1 MEWVETTGKTIEEA
15 KRAALDELGVD
26 ESDAD
31 FEIVAEPKIGLF
43 GRIKEEARVRARVQ
57 PRYPRSKGDRRDRR
71 RTRAANDSAPTGAGP
86 SPEPTKARP
95 ESASRPTNR
104 PSSSAEPDDE
114 SQAPQAAAPRRRRSG
129 SSRSNQGGT
138 TGSGES
144 GSVDAVTTT
153 APTEEQRQAAEQFVR
168 GLLQEMGLGAEVSST
183 ATDAS
188 IDVDVNGEDLGVL
201 IGPKGATL
209 AALQELTRTV
219 LQRQGAQFDARVTVD
234 VNGYRRRRTE
244 ALARFARQQ
253 AAEVA
258 ASGIKR
264 ALEPM
269 SAADR
274 KVVHD
279 AVTGM
284 DGVVTA
290 SEGEEPAR
298 RVVILPSA
306 PQPANAAAAASEE

>member
-15 KRAALDELGVD
+15 KHAALDQLGVD

-71 RTRAANDSAPTGAGP
+71 RGKAANESAQPATSS
-86 SPEPTKARP
+86 SPEAAKSHPEGSGRPPARTS
-95 ESASRPTNR
+95 EGGEADQHG
-104 PSSSAEPDDE
+104 EL
-114 SQAPQAAAPRRRRSG
+114 APHGGARRRRAG
-129 SSRSNQGGT
+129 SSRSRPGGP

-144 GSVDAVTTT
+144 GSVEAVTT
-153 APTEEQRQAAEQFVR
+153 APTQEQTQAAEQFVR
-168 GLLQEMGLGAEVSST
+168 GLLHEMGLAAEISS
-183 ATDAS
+183 AMTDAS
-188 IDVDVNGEDLGVL
+188 IDVEVNGEDLGAL

-209 AALQELTRTV
+209 AAVQELTRTV
-219 LQRQGAQFDARVTVD
+219 LQRQGAGFEARVTVD
-234 VNGYRRRRTE
+234 INGYRRRRMD

-269 SAADR
+269 SSADR

-284 DGVVTA
+284 DGIVTA
-290 SEGEEPAR
+290 SEGEEPSR

-306 PQPANAAAAASEE
+306 PQPANAAARASEE

>member
-71 RTRAANDSAPTGAGP
+71 RTRAATGSAPAGTGP
-86 SPEPTKARP
+86 SPEPSKARP
-95 ESASRPTNR
+95 ESASRPSTG
-104 PSSSAEPDDE
+104 AEPDDE
-114 SQAPQAAAPRRRRSG
+114 SEVGPQAGAARRRRSG
-129 SSRSNQGGT
+129 SSRSHQGGT

-144 GSVDAVTTT
+144 GSVEPVTTT

-168 GLLQEMGLGAEVSST
+168 GLLQEMGLGAEVTST
-183 ATDAS
+183 ANDAS
-188 IDVDVNGEDLGVL
+188 IDVEVNGEDLGVL

-209 AALQELTRTV
+209 GAVQELTRTV
-219 LQRQGAQFDARVTVD
+219 LQRQGVQFDARVTVD
-234 VNGYRRRRTE
+234 INGYRRRRTE

-253 AAEVA
+253 AGEVA
-258 ASGIKR
+258 TSGMKR

-284 DGVVTA
+284 DGVITA